1 MFSKLA
7 KLFGGSDEKVVA
19 KLRPKVNEI
28 NALEPEFERMS
39 DDDLQIETQNL
50 RRAAS
55 GGESLDALLPRA
67 FAAIREAAKRALGQ
81 RHYDVQLIGGV
92 VLHQGKIAEMK
103 TGEGK
108 TLVATLPA
116 YLNALS
122 GRGVHVV
129 TVNDYLARRDAH
141 WMGAVYDALGVS
153 VGALQNRSALIY
165 DPFYEDGERG
175 FEHMRPA
182 TRKEAYAADVT
193 YGTNNEFGFDYLR
206 DNMAPSRDDR
216 VQRERAYGIVDEV
229 DNILIDEAR
238 TPLIISGPS
247 STSARDYLRYAKL
260 APTARA
266 GARLHARR
274 KAQDGGAHPRRHHQ
288 TGARAERPEPLRRF
302 REGSPHRK
310 RAEGAGDIRERPRLR
325 RPKPRSGH
333 RRRVHRADDDRSALF
348 RRAAS
353 GDRGERGRPD
363 TPRIHHIRHDNA
375 PKLLPP
381 LRKAVGHDRHRRHGS
396 GGIRQN
402 LQAGSSGDSDQ
413 PPRWFGR
420 TCPTSSTR
428 TRTRSSAR
436 SRAR

>member
-7 KLFGGSDEKVVA
+7 KLFGGSDEKVIA
-19 KLRPKVNEI
+19 KLRPKVNEV

-116 YLNALS
+116 YLNSLA

-165 DPFYEDGERG
+165 DPYYEDGERG
-175 FEHMRPA
+175 FERMRPA
-182 TRKEAYAADVT
+182 TRKEAYAADIT

-238 TPLIISGPS
+238 TPLIISGPAS
-247 STSARDYLRYAKL
+247 MSARDYIRYAKL
-260 APTARA
+260 APSLQPERDYTVDEKHKTAA
-266 GARLHARR
+266 LT
-274 KAQDGGAHPRRHHQ
+274 QDGISK
-288 TGARAERPEPLRRF
+288 TGARAEHPQPVRRV
-302 REGSPHRK
+302 RDGSPHRK
-310 RAEGAGDIRERPRLR
+310 RAEGAGDFRERPRLR
-325 RPKPRSGH
+325 RPKRRGRH
-333 RRRVHRADDDRSALF
+333 RGRVHRAADDRAALL

-353 GDRGERGRPD
+353 GDRGEGRRVRCARSPSP
-363 TPRIHHIRHDNA
+363 TPR
-375 PKLLPP
+375 
-381 LRKAVGHDRHRRHGS
+381 
-396 GGIRQN
+396 
-402 LQAGSSGDSDQ
+402 
-413 PPRWFGR
+413 
-420 TCPTSSTR
+420 
-428 TRTRSSAR
+428 
-436 SRAR
+436 